1 MDYHTFMEQT
11 LPSTIPSNI
20 QLVPQSTIDSLSAM
34 FAISMV
40 ASIIIFAIV
49 GLFYIISAIR
59 KWKVE
64 SAILDMHKDLK
75 EIKAALGAKPTAT
88 AADPALT
95 APRDPAV
102 SPDHTL

>member
-1 MDYHTFMEQT
+1 MDST
-11 LPSTIPSNI
+11 LPDATS
-20 QLVPQSTIDSLSAM
+20 LLPQSSIDSLSSLLFM
-34 FAISMV
+34 STIVSV
-40 ASIIIFAIV
+40 IIFAIIGILYV
-49 GLFYIISAIR
+49 INAIR

-75 EIKAALGAKPTAT
+75 EIKAALGATPTAA
-88 AADPALT
+88 AADPAPT